1 MSPQGLRIEYMQ
13 VWLFGDSRLSQCK
26 WLLWWTNL
34 LSRAGSCYVQEEQ
47 EKFKE
52 AQARLHQGY
61 NPKMRSEISRL
72 KSFENLKSYSS
83 CSPSERAKGGFYCTE
98 DGSYMQCFCCGFVL
112 LGTPQ
117 DKTPYIC
124 HQEFQPNCDF
134 IKGLEVGNIPK
145 YEVRVQQNIDIDLD
159 KVQVYSIEE
168 KRVESYKDWPNYSK
182 ADLIRLAR
190 AGFYF
195 TGKCLVIKAWLGWD
209 PGWDGWMDGSLPG
222 WEDVIMEGVKGDF
235 PLGPCLFHID
245 SVMLVFFSPPVGV
258 RDTVQCHCCGGTLS
272 HWEQEDDP
280 WKEHAKWFPEPHLD
294 FLCNFH
300 LFTYFFFCFFFPVTR
315 PENEWLHDAKR
326 LCSSLRDVYNTSA
339 FRNMAQFS
347 DCATVSIDLKHIF
360 AWVPMVMK
368 NINNQLMQKVSL
380 PILLKNLSYITMIEG
395 AAGSGKSA
403 LLRKIAI
410 LWASGHCPVLQRFK
424 LVFYLSFTGLQKGQN
439 LSDMIAKQLGMAQ
452 VCLSEELIRESI
464 RKLNNQV
471 LFLLDDCGVTD
482 LIPHCIEDLMLQ
494 NHINKVDMVIGIQT
508 HRSARVRQY
517 ASRILEMGPFPFY
530 STFYILRKVFSHSI
544 VLVELFFVELGL
556 SLLLQQI
563 LKTPRMAIIICDLW
577 IQNPN
582 PRIETRNIFEAYL
595 HRCVRKYPYETE
607 KLEKLASCLGD
618 LALEGVF
625 SNRVDFDRADLEQ
638 TGIDENKALCTGLLD
653 KCTAQMLRPVYKFF
667 HFHFQEFVAG
677 RRLGELLQSES
688 VESQNKGLHYLK
700 QMDTFLKV
708 MCSYKL
714 FLEYTCMFS
723 PGVAVKIISHI
734 LSHADKKGFYDSKND
749 SSKVSKNYLD
759 VCLSQTL
766 LTGLFPS
773 TFLEDSA
780 IFSNLL
786 KYILN
791 LVYIAKSADAAAPH
805 ILKAL
810 TGKSLCYLHHFFLDY
825 PEALSVL
832 REFKV
837 NIKGERMMKTLE
849 YSGMEDT
856 FSFLGRP
863 VVNEELSAAY
873 AYTNSY
879 IQELKSKVG
888 NINKFL
894 MNKKTGLSGQNLHI
908 FSRMSNKYKIP
919 MLNLEVGNTEQ
930 LEEDDLNTL
939 LAIFAVTEQVKLTLE
954 DSNGFLESN
963 QSAINMYRGIF
974 REITIFCHHLRRKEE
989 ELIISMPFLE
999 SLQLTFTEVPGTM
1012 QKYIFNHPLL
1022 LYLFLE
1028 MIFFVC
1034 FFLIIASFIQH
1045 FIKLKCFHLKCNWSV
1060 NFSPIVESLA
1070 SCEDMESLCI
1080 EDRAFY
1086 PDDVSALGMYCWHF
1100 ILLVSR
1106 VIVEN
1111 ICILLAGTGNCIY
1124 NINPDCDGKFMPVFG
1139 YHDTWSKIAK
1149 EGHLQALQQLNLN
1162 VNHDITDSGWRS
1174 FFLNLDKVPH
1184 LATLLVSRM
1193 YTHNLKPSA
1202 STMMAFVQCASR
1214 LPSLLTVNM
1223 SGWLLDTE
1231 DVQLFETMKKE
1242 HPQAKC
1248 LSLNWK
1254 WLVPVLPIIK
1264 EDTF

>member
-34 LSRAGSCYVQEEQ
+34 LSR
-47 EKFKE
+47 KFKE

-280 WKEHAKWFPEPHLD
+280 WKEHAKWFPECEFLQSKKSWDEIAHLIKEYD
-294 FLCNFH
+294 GFTGISVMYTLNSVAYSLYCLEMLEIKTQRKSLRLHHSFLCNFH

-1022 LYLFLE
+1022 LYYSGHKSIALSFFSVEVVGSLVYLE
-1028 MIFFVC
+1028 VLKFPQGDGMKSVSLSAIPQ
-1034 FFLIIASFIQH
+1034 LQ
-1045 FIKLKCFHLKCNWSV
+1045 KLPNLKVLSMQICLDDS
-1060 NFSPIVESLA
+1060 SIYELA
-1070 SCEDMESLCI
+1070 
-1080 EDRAFY
+1080 
-1086 PDDVSALGMYCWHF
+1086 
-1100 ILLVSR
+1100 
-1106 VIVEN
+1106 
-1111 ICILLAGTGNCIY
+1111 
-1124 NINPDCDGKFMPVFG
+1124 
-1139 YHDTWSKIAK
+1139 KIAK

>member
-1 MSPQGLRIEYMQ
+1 MHKIVNGENEIPRIKKIHHVPSGAPIGL
-13 VWLFGDSRLSQCK
+13 WLNQ
-26 WLLWWTNL
+26 
-34 LSRAGSCYVQEEQ
+34 GSCYVQEEQ

-195 TGKCLVIKAWLGWD
+195 TGK
-209 PGWDGWMDGSLPG
+209 
-222 WEDVIMEGVKGDF
+222 F
-235 PLGPCLFHID
+235 
-245 SVMLVFFSPPVGV
+245 

-280 WKEHAKWFPEPHLD
+280 WKEHAKWFPECEFLQSKKSWDEIAHLIKEYD
-294 FLCNFH
+294 GFTGISVMYTLNSVAYSLYCLEMLEIKTQRKSLRLHVFYFLCNFH

-1022 LYLFLE
+1022 FYSGHKSIALSFFSVEVVGSLVYLEVLKFPQGDGMKSVSLSA
-1028 MIFFVC
+1028 IPQ
-1034 FFLIIASFIQH
+1034 LQ
-1045 FIKLKCFHLKCNWSV
+1045 KLPNLKVLSMQICLDDS
-1060 NFSPIVESLA
+1060 SIYELA
-1070 SCEDMESLCI
+1070 
-1080 EDRAFY
+1080 
-1086 PDDVSALGMYCWHF
+1086 
-1100 ILLVSR
+1100 
-1106 VIVEN
+1106 
-1111 ICILLAGTGNCIY
+1111 
-1124 NINPDCDGKFMPVFG
+1124 
-1139 YHDTWSKIAK
+1139 KIAK